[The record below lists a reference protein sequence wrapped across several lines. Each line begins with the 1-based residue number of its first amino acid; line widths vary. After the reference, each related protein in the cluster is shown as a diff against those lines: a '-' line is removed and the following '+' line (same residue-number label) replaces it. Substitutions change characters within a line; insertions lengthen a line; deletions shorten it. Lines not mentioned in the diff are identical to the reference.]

1 MKRKLG
7 GVGIIIC
14 IIVLICGCVSVDYK
28 NKQPDDT
35 LSKRINETF
44 DKDIYYISKKD
55 SQGIQVYQFLLKKQD
70 KEIVKKF
77 MQIVDEELKRTDKKT
92 IVRIDNQVFDEL
104 ETTSIL
110 MNYSDNSVE
119 EADLEGAKRITIQ
132 YPVMS
137 LCEMFMD
144 PEIYMVIDEVC
155 FLTIDNEMQKIAEEQ
170 GIDWYQ
176 VWPGLEEMWISDGGE
191 LYRVESN
198 KE

>member
-1 MKRKLG
+1 MMRRLG
-7 GVGIIIC
+7 VVGIILC
-14 IIVLICGCVSVDYK
+14 IMVLICGCGRVNYK
-28 NKQPDDT
+28 NKKSDDD

-55 SQGIQVYQFLLKKQD
+55 SQGIQVYRFLLKKQD
-70 KEIVKKF
+70 KENVKKF

-119 EADLEGAKRITIQ
+119 EADLGGAKRITIQ

-191 LYRVESN
+191 LYRVEGN

>member
-1 MKRKLG
+1 MRR
-7 GVGIIIC
+7 VWAIGIALC
-14 IIVLICGCVSVDYK
+14 VMLLICGCGNVDYK
-28 NKQPDDT
+28 NIQPDNE

-44 DKDIYYISKKD
+44 DEDIYYISKKD
-55 SQGIQVYQFLLKKQD
+55 SQGIQVYHFLLKKQD

-110 MNYSDNSVE
+110 MNYSDSSVE
-119 EADLEGAKRITIQ
+119 EADLVGAKRITIQ

-137 LCEMFMD
+137 FCEIFMD
-144 PEIYMVIDEVC
+144 PAIYMAIDDVRI
-155 FLTIDNEMQKIAEEQ
+155 LTIDNEMQKIAEEQ

-176 VWPGLEEMWISDGGE
+176 IWPNLEEMWISVGGE
-191 LYRVESN
+191 LYRVEGN

>member
-119 EADLEGAKRITIQ
+119 EADLGGAKRITIQ